1 MAVSSP
7 EVRPILVVSDATGET
22 AAKMSLAALAQFP
35 QVAKVLSRRYYIRTE
50 EQIQEVLREAKEKK
64 ALIVFTFVSELL
76 STAMQGGAQKMGLIA
91 IDLLSPLLSA
101 MSAFL
106 SASPYAV
113 PGSLHQI
120 DTDYLGRVEAVQY
133 TVKHDDGQNLSG
145 ISQADIILVGPSR
158 TAKTPLSIYL
168 AQFGYKVANIP
179 IVLHLAPPKEI
190 YDVDPTRVVGL
201 CIDAHRL
208 VEIREARLKKL
219 KQAVP
224 GYADLERVREE
235 IDYCREFYRQN
246 PKWMIVD
253 VTGRAVEEV
262 ATDVMSWVPVKV
274 IGEKRK

>member
-1 MAVSSP
+1 MTTSSP

-50 EQIQEVLREAKEKK
+50 EQIQEVLREAKEKN
-64 ALIVFTFVSELL
+64 ALIVFTFVSEFL
-76 STAMQGGAQKMGLIA
+76 STTMQEGAQKAGLIA

-106 SASPYAV
+106 NASPYAV
-113 PGSLHQI
+113 PGRLHQI

-145 ISQADIILVGPSR
+145 ISKADIILVGPSR

-179 IVLHLAPPKEI
+179 IVLHLPPPKEI
-190 YDVDPTRVVGL
+190 YDVDPARVVGL
-201 CIDAHRL
+201 LIDPHRL

-224 GYADLERVREE
+224 GYADIERVGEE
-235 IDYCREFYRQN
+235 IDYCREIYRQN
-246 PKWMIVD
+246 PEWMVAD

-262 ATDVMSWVPVKV
+262 ATDVMSWVRVNGVRGKQ
-274 IGEKRK
+274 K